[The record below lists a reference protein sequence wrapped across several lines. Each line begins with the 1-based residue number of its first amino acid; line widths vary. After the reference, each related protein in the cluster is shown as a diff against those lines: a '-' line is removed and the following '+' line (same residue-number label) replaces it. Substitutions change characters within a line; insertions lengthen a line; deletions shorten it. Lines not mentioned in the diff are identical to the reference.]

1 MLEQLSKCTVC
12 PHQCGVDRTIE
23 KLGFC
28 RSTDKIKIALVS
40 LHQHEEPCI
49 SSGAGSGTIF
59 FSNCNLKCAFC
70 QNYKIS
76 QLGKG
81 YFVTIP
87 ELADI
92 FLEQQNNKAANINL
106 VTPTMY
112 VPQIIEAIKIAK
124 TKGLTIPIIYNTNGY
139 ETIETI
145 KALNGFID
153 IYLPDFKYFF
163 NEIGKKYSGINN
175 YFEVASQAILEMYYQ
190 VGLPQFDKNGNIK
203 KGLIIRHLVL
213 PNNLE
218 NSKKVLDWIRENLP
232 KKTYVSIMS
241 QYFPTHNANKL
252 PEISRQLTLDEY
264 NEIKEYYLNLG
275 FENGF
280 FQDSCTDEEQFVPDF

>member
-1 MLEQLSKCTVC
+1 MLEQLSKCTIC
-12 PHQCGVDRTIE
+12 PHKCGVDRTTE

-28 RSTDKIKIALVS
+28 KSTDKIKIALVS

-49 SSGAGSGTIF
+49 SNGAGSGTIF
-59 FSNCNLKCAFC
+59 FSNCNLKCVFC

-81 YFVTIP
+81 YFVTIS
-87 ELADI
+87 ELANI
-92 FLEQQNNKAANINL
+92 FLEQQKNKASNINL

-124 TKGLTIPIIYNTNGY
+124 TKGLAIPIIYNTNGY
-139 ETIETI
+139 EKIETI
-145 KALNGFID
+145 KALNGYID

-163 NEIGKKYSGINN
+163 NDMGKKYSGINN
-175 YFEVASQAILEMYYQ
+175 YFDVASQAILEMYYQ

-218 NSKKVLDWIRENLP
+218 NSKKILDWIRINLP

-241 QYFPTHNANKL
+241 QYFPTHNANKF

-264 NEIKEYYLNLG
+264 IEIEKHFLALD
-275 FENGF
+275 FENGY
-280 FQDSCTDEEQFVPDF
+280 FQDISTDEEKYVPNF